1 MKRIFITLTAA
12 TIAFAGCKK
21 EQLEP
26 LTKPAEQ
33 QTGFNPKYEDIK
45 PLILTFK
52 EQAELSNYGTSKT
65 SSMADKTLAEAE
77 WTLEGALNYDHAH
90 PVQRY
95 ADMQTDTLTITVSNA
110 GTNSNGETMVDGDDL
125 AQAYANLLTAIN
137 NLVPSGEDVDVVDVE
152 LINISQF
159 YSTFAAIVSSGQPLT
174 LSPISILPNDD
185 WKAGEDLGKC
195 DGTNVGTDAAGKI
208 TTLLNYNIAN
218 GYVVNFSGYTNG
230 QIILFHTAVEQK
242 VDGNHYGSS
251 AYSTLFGQVNDPYKI
266 IGTGRRFAFDCVDD
280 VEMAGYVSNTWS
292 IVSSLQ
298 PSGKDII
305 QLLVKD
311 RPYLDIQT
319 GNLKV
324 DHHLHHVH
332 YGIPLI
338 L

>member
-1 MKRIFITLTAA
+1 
-12 TIAFAGCKK
+12 
-21 EQLEP
+21 
-26 LTKPAEQ
+26 
-33 QTGFNPKYEDIK
+33 
-45 PLILTFK
+45 
-52 EQAELSNYGTSKT
+52 
-65 SSMADKTLAEAE
+65 
-77 WTLEGALNYDHAH
+77 
-90 PVQRY
+90 
-95 ADMQTDTLTITVSNA
+95 VSNA
-110 GTNSNGETMVDGDDL
+110 GTNSNGETMDDGDDV

-137 NLVPSGEDVDVVDVE
+137 NLVPSGEDVDVIDVE

-251 AYSTLFGQVNDPYKI
+251 AYSTLLGQVNDPYKI

-332 YGIPLI
+332 YGIPVI